1 MTMTAREAFEKGTA
15 TFNAHDIDGFKEV
28 LADNVVFTAPGG
40 LNGEGK
46 EACAAFFGGWFAA
59 FPDAR
64 VDVQAV
70 HIIDDVA
77 VEEGTFSGAQNGVLR
92 NPMGDIPPTGR
103 AVAVAYIQ
111 VLRFRDGK
119 HTSFNLMFDRLLML
133 EQLGLVPAPA
143 LAG

>member
-59 FPDAR
+59 FPDAH

-77 VEEGTFSGAQNGVLR
+77 VEVGTFFGTHNGVLR

-103 AVAVAYIQ
+103 PVEVDYIQ

-119 HTSFNLMFDRLLML
+119 HISFNLMFDRFMML
-133 EQLGLVPAPA
+133 EQLGLVPTPA
-143 LAG
+143 LVG